1 MKSLSAEDI
10 KPEWNREAVFHW
22 TVEEVQEQ
30 GKFVF

>member
-10 KPEWNREAVFHW
+10 KPEWNREAVFRW